1 MKDIRITPKQ
11 SASEQDTSLV
21 VFVLVVILF
30 LTYLF
35 THDEGLFGY
44 QADTQEADV
53 HSTLS
58 TDR

>member
-11 SASEQDTSLV
+11 SASERDTSLV
-21 VFVLVVILF
+21 VFVLVVMLF

-35 THDEGLFGY
+35 THNEGLFGY
-44 QADTQEADV
+44 QADIQEADV

-58 TDR
+58 PDR